1 MPRLF
6 HVQVAA
12 THLEKLLELK
22 GWMRYLEEEEDEQ
35 ESECRRRV
43 ATQSQ
48 LSRHIFVIIC
58 YGVGFLGPGCGHTA
72 LLPSV
77 LQRSP
82 ELCHGGT
89 MTTTLKQESENH

>member
-1 MPRLF
+1 M
-6 HVQVAA
+6 
-12 THLEKLLELK
+12 
-22 GWMRYLEEEEDEQ
+22 GYLEEDEIRV
-35 ESECRRRV
+35 SAPGSDNPEC
-43 ATQSQ
+43 
-48 LSRHIFVIIC
+48 LSRHMFVIVC
-58 YGVGFLGPGCGHTA
+58 CEVGFLGPGCGHTA